1 MVCRA
6 GIALLC
12 AICTVSCTRRT
23 PPKEYELQ
31 GQVLA
36 VRAERQEMV
45 IRHGDIE
52 NFMPGMTMPFR
63 VKDQRWLE
71 AAAPG
76 DIVTATLVVQAGDA
90 WLSRVTRTG
99 RREPL
104 PPDAAVPHRME
115 PPLEPGGAVP
125 DASFIDQD
133 GRTLQTA
140 SLRGRPWAVTF
151 LYTRCPLPAFCPAL
165 EQRFGTAQRAIVR
178 DAQLRGVQL
187 VSVSIDPAF
196 DRPPVL
202 KAHAERRNV
211 NPRIWRLVTGDT
223 ETVDRFAER
232 FGLTVV
238 RGGGRPEDFVHS
250 MKTAVI
256 GSDGRVRRIYSGSEW
271 STEGLV
277 SELREATR

>member
-12 AICTVSCTRRT
+12 CHLTRRRALAAAT
-23 PPKEYELQ
+23 PKEYQLH

-63 VKDQRWLE
+63 VKDQRLLD

-76 DIVTATLVVQAGDA
+76 DLVTATLVVQESDA

-104 PPDAAVPHRME
+104 PPDAPAPHRME
-115 PPLEPGGAVP
+115 PPLGPGAAVP

-140 SLRGRPWAVTF
+140 SLRGKPWALTF
-151 LYTRCPLPAFCPAL
+151 VYTRCPLPDVLSRTGTTVPDRAARHRARRAAPGRSARVDLHRSRIRPAAS
-165 EQRFGTAQRAIVR
+165 AQGARRRCAARTRASGASSR
-178 DAQLRGVQL
+178 ATPKR
-187 VSVSIDPAF
+187 
-196 DRPPVL
+196 
-202 KAHAERRNV
+202 
-211 NPRIWRLVTGDT
+211 WTGS
-223 ETVDRFAER
+223 A
-232 FGLTVV
+232 
-238 RGGGRPEDFVHS
+238 
-250 MKTAVI
+250 
-256 GSDGRVRRIYSGSEW
+256 SGS
-271 STEGLV
+271 
-277 SELREATR
+277 A